1 VKAKADPLRMNVHLG
16 AELFAYAE
24 EKARTGGYRSIA
36 EVVRQALREMRDRDR
51 DPIHAAAEARARARG
66 VHEEDFQRAARA
78 RIAALRK
85 KKG

>member
-36 EVVRQALREMRDRDR
+36 EVVRQALREMRDRD
-51 DPIHAAAEARARARG
+51 
-66 VHEEDFQRAARA
+66 
-78 RIAALRK
+78 IAALREERRALK
-85 KKG
+85 KDGG